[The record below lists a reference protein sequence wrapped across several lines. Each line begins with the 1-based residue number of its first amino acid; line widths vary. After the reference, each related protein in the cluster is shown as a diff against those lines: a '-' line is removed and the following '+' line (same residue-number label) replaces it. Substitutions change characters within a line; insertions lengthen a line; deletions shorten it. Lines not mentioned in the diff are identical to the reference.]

1 MSTRRKWL
9 ALGIVGVGCAAAA
22 FLFPIS
28 PAISSSEALPWRT
41 IGCLLALGLLGG
53 IGILRPGVNKKWLS
67 VAGVAGL
74 LTAASLLWHSA
85 STQTCLAQCN
95 SRQIVV
101 GLQLQDYVSNG
112 NSASNDDLLFD
123 AGCKPERAW
132 KPASIAAC
140 RIMLLLSGLTCIPL
154 GALFGGSLI
163 QASAARRLWS
173 ASAPH
178 PTIVPAPARHAPA
191 RHAYD
196 AFISY
201 RHTEPDR
208 AFALDLLERLEEAGF
223 KVAFDQR
230 DFRPN
235 ESVIAEMERCILD
248 SRFTLCVVSPRYIS
262 SGFCS
267 EEAEVCKT
275 LDMEQR
281 RRRLVPL
288 FLERVALPAWFGG
301 LVGID
306 FAASDTAFD
315 PYVKVKSL
323 LSG

>member
-1 MSTRRKWL
+1 VSTRRKWL
-9 ALGIVGVGCAAAA
+9 ALGIVGAGCAAAA
-22 FLFPIS
+22 FLFPVS
-28 PAISSSEALPWRT
+28 PAISYSEALPWRT
-41 IGCLLALGLLGG
+41 LECLLALGLLGG
-53 IGILRPGVNKKWLS
+53 IGVVRPGVIKIWLS
-67 VAGVAGL
+67 VAGVAGAL
-74 LTAASLLWHSA
+74 AAASLLWHSVSNQA
-85 STQTCLAQCN
+85 CLAQCN

-101 GLQLQDYVSNG
+101 GLQLQDYVTNTSG
-112 NSASNDDLLFD
+112 VSNDDLLFE

-140 RIMLLLSGLTCIPL
+140 RIVLLLSGLTCIPL
-154 GALFGGSLI
+154 IALFGASLI

-173 ASAPH
+173 APAKRPSV
-178 PTIVPAPARHAPA
+178 VPAPARY
-191 RHAYD
+191 AYD

-235 ESVIAEMERCILD
+235 EPVIGEMERCILD
-248 SRFTLCVVSPRYIS
+248 SRYTLCVVSPRYIS

-288 FLERVALPAWFGG
+288 FLERIALPAWFGG
-301 LVGID
+301 LVGVD
-306 FAASDTAFD
+306 FATSDTAFD
-315 PYVKVKSL
+315 PYVKLKSL
-323 LSG
+323 LNS

>member
-1 MSTRRKWL
+1 VSTRRKWL
-9 ALGIVGVGCAAAA
+9 ALAIVGAGCAAAA
-22 FLFPIS
+22 FLFPVS

-41 IGCLLALGLLGG
+41 LECLLALGLLGG
-53 IGILRPGVNKKWLS
+53 IGVVRPGVNKIWFS
-67 VAGVAGL
+67 VAGVAGA

-85 STQTCLAQCN
+85 SNQACLAQCN
-95 SRQIVV
+95 SREIVV
-101 GLQLQDYVSNG
+101 GLQLQDYVTNASG
-112 NSASNDDLLFD
+112 DSNDDLLFN

-140 RIMLLLSGLTCIPL
+140 RIVLLLSGLTCIPL
-154 GALFGGSLI
+154 AALFGGSLI
-163 QASAARRLWS
+163 QASAARRFWS
-173 ASAPH
+173 TPAKQPNVVTASARY
-178 PTIVPAPARHAPA
+178 T
-191 RHAYD
+191 YD

-223 KVAFDQR
+223 KVAFDER

-235 ESVIAEMERCILD
+235 EPVIVEMERCILN
-248 SRFTLCVVSPRYIS
+248 SRYTLCVVSPRYIS

-288 FLERVALPAWFGG
+288 FLERIALPAWFGA
-301 LVGID
+301 LVGVD
-306 FAASDTAFD
+306 FASSETAFD
-315 PYVKVKSL
+315 PYVKLKSL
-323 LSG
+323 LNG

>member
-1 MSTRRKWL
+1 MSMRRKWL
-9 ALGIVGVGCAAAA
+9 ALGILGTGCVGIA

-41 IGCLLALGLLGG
+41 LECLLTLGLLGG
-53 IGILRPGVNKKWLS
+53 IGTVRSGGRKAWLY
-67 VAGVAGL
+67 VAGVAGC
-74 LTAASLLWHSA
+74 LTAASLLWYSN
-85 STQTCLAQCN
+85 SNQVCLAQCN
-95 SRQIVV
+95 SRQYVI
-101 GLQLQDYVSNG
+101 GLKLQDYVTNERG
-112 NSASNDDLLFD
+112 ASNDDILFD

-132 KPASIAAC
+132 RPASIAAC
-140 RIMLLLSGLTCIPL
+140 RMALLLSGLTCIPL
-154 GALFGGSLI
+154 SALFGGSLI
-163 QASAARRLWS
+163 QAAAARRLWS
-173 ASAPH
+173 ASASQPF
-178 PTIVPAPARHAPA
+178 IVAGPA

-208 AFALDLLERLEEAGF
+208 GFALDLLEHLEEAGF
-223 KVAFDQR
+223 KVAFDER

-235 ESVIAEMERCILD
+235 EPVIGEMERCILA

-288 FLERVALPAWFGG
+288 FLERVALPSWFGG

-306 FAASDTAFD
+306 FASSDTAFD

-323 LSG
+323 LMADGAL

>member
-1 MSTRRKWL
+1 MSTRPKWL
-9 ALGIVGVGCAAAA
+9 ALGIVGTGCGVAA
-22 FLFPIS
+22 FLFPVS

-41 IGCLLALGLLGG
+41 LECLLALGLLGG
-53 IGILRPGVNKKWLS
+53 IGIVRPGVNKIWLS
-67 VAGVAGL
+67 VAGVAGA

-85 STQTCLAQCN
+85 SNQTCLAQCN
-95 SRQIVV
+95 SRQIIV
-101 GLQLQDYVSNG
+101 GRQLQDYVSNASG
-112 NSASNDDLLFD
+112 ASNDDLLFD

-140 RIMLLLSGLTCIPL
+140 RIVLLLSGLTCIPL
-154 GALFGGSLI
+154 VALFVGSLV

-173 ASAPH
+173 APARQRTIISAPGNYS
-178 PTIVPAPARHAPA
+178 
-191 RHAYD
+191 YD

-208 AFALDLLERLEEAGF
+208 AFALDLLQRLDEAGF
-223 KVAFDQR
+223 KIAFDQR

-235 ESVIAEMERCILD
+235 QPVIVEMERCILD
-248 SRFTLCVVSPRYIS
+248 SRYTLCVVSPRYIS

-288 FLERVALPAWFGG
+288 FLERIALPAWFGG
-301 LVGID
+301 LVGVD
-306 FAASDTAFD
+306 FVGSDTVFD
-315 PYVKVKSL
+315 PYVKLKSL
-323 LSG
+323 LNG